1 VTSYWDVHGAGR
13 RIASLAGRLRP
24 GSDLLEIV
32 CGTGM
37 WTRHLVGSVANLTR
51 QLTQLGWQAAIT
63 PSGDWL
69 AGQARPMP

>member
-1 VTSYWDVHGAGR
+1 MTSDQDVHGAGR
-13 RIASLAGRLRP
+13 RIAALPGRLRP
-24 GSDLLEIV
+24 GSDLLEIA

-37 WTRHLVGSVANLTR
+37 WTRHLVGSAANLTR
-51 QLTQLGWQAAIT
+51 QLTQLGGQAAIT